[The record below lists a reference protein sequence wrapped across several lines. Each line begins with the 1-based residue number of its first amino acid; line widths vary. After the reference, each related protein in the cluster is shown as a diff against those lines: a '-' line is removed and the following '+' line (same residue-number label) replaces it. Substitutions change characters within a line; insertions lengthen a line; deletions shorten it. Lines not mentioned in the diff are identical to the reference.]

1 MSSMHLLP
9 SNLINQS
16 VFLSTTANDTFQSN
30 TILEEP
36 DEESFSS
43 DSALTLYQQ
52 FFETNQK
59 YAANEDNVFEMLTE
73 FELLCCDHLMVTSS
87 LMKSKVRHSAETKD
101 MNKLENVFRL
111 ERNSWRVFRAV
122 FEDRT
127 KSGGD
132 CQEDMIV
139 DDMVTKMSD
148 KTFAE
153 RLFERDCR
161 LRQMQLVIDWLER
174 NQLDDSEDVANDR
187 IQFYSEG

>member
-1 MSSMHLLP
+1 MDKTLQNLYYSSLLSESPSVRDSTSRHANRFLNSFEMSSMHLLP

-101 MNKLENVFRL
+101 MNKLEN
-111 ERNSWRVFRAV
+111 
-122 FEDRT
+122 
-127 KSGGD
+127 
-132 CQEDMIV
+132 
-139 DDMVTKMSD
+139 
-148 KTFAE
+148 
-153 RLFERDCR
+153 
-161 LRQMQLVIDWLER
+161 
-174 NQLDDSEDVANDR
+174 
-187 IQFYSEG
+187 